1 MDYGD
6 LLKRGWNITWNHK
19 YLWWLGFLAALGGSA
34 GGGGGGGSNFNFP
47 SGSGGSSSTGSG
59 ELPFDEA
66 GLEQFLENTL
76 AEGSF
81 WAGIG
86 IVVAGL
92 VACLLLFSLVMWFVR
107 LAAEAGLIHAA
118 FDIDAGQKTSFG
130 DAFAHGR
137 EHMGTLFVVNLI
149 LKAPIILFVLLF
161 ACAGFLMVGGMAG
174 MGNLQAMESQL
185 ASVAGILIILPLC
198 VFCLLVPYTFVVQ
211 LMYPIAQ
218 RGVVL
223 GNLGAMDSVRHSWTV
238 LKANVGEM
246 LLLGIIFWFM
256 MLIFGIASAIVVVPI
271 LVATL
276 LPVGLAFYNTNEIS
290 TGLAI
295 LGGIGVVLSMIA
307 GAFVS
312 SVMVVMRSSTFTLA
326 YLELLNRMKLGK
338 AV

>member
-34 GGGGGGGSNFNFP
+34 GGGRLNFNFRGTG
-47 SGSGGSSSTGSG
+47 GSGGSSSTGSG
-59 ELPFDEA
+59 NLPFDET
-66 GLEQFLENTL
+66 GLEQFFENTL
-76 AEGSF
+76 ADGGL
-81 WAGIG
+81 WASIG
-86 IVVAGL
+86 IAVAGL
-92 VACLLLFSLVMWFVR
+92 FACLLLFSLVMWFVR

-118 FDIDAGQKTSFG
+118 VDIDAGQKTSFG

-149 LKAPIILFVLLF
+149 LKAPLFLVGLLF
-161 ACAGFLMVGGMAG
+161 ACAGFLMLGGMAG
-174 MGNLQAMESQL
+174 MGDLQAMESQL
-185 ASVAGILIILPLC
+185 AAAAGTLAFLGFC
-198 VFCLLVPYTFVVQ
+198 AVCLLVPYSFLVQ

-246 LLLGIIFWFM
+246 LLLGIIFWFI
-256 MLIFGIASAIVVVPI
+256 MLIFGIASAIVVLPI
-271 LVATL
+271 LAATL
-276 LPVGLAFYNTNEIS
+276 LPVGIAFYNTNEVS